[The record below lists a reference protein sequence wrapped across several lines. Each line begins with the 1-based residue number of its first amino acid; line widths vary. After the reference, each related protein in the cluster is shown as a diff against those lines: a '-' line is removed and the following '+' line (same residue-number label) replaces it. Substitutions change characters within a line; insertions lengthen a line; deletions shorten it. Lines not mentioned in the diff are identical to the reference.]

1 MNQNKEFYDEI
12 INAIREEIP
21 EEIRDMM
28 EKDAIDAYNKELVD
42 RSIAIARHRIEL
54 VHRHG

>member
-1 MNQNKEFYDEI
+1 
-12 INAIREEIP
+12 
-21 EEIRDMM
+21 M

>member
-28 EKDAIDAYNKELVD
+28 ETI
-42 RSIAIARHRIEL
+42 
-54 VHRHG
+54 